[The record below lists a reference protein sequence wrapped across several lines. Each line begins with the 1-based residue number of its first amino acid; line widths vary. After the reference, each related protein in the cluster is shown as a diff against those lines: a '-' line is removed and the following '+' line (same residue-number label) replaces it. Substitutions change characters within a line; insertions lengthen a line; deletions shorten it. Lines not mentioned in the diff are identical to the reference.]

1 MLGLSLRGDTSW
13 TIGAGVA
20 ALKSRLGGV
29 TAAGVLRRLS
39 GLGMRPKAFQPKRL
53 AWAHP

>member
-1 MLGLSLRGDTSW
+1 MSDLSLLSDSGW
-13 TIGAGVA
+13 AIGAGVA

-39 GLGMRPKAFQPKRL
+39 GLGMRPKAFQPKRP
-53 AWAHP
+53 A

>member
-39 GLGMRPKAFQPKRL
+39 GLGMRPKAFQPKRP
-53 AWAHP
+53 A